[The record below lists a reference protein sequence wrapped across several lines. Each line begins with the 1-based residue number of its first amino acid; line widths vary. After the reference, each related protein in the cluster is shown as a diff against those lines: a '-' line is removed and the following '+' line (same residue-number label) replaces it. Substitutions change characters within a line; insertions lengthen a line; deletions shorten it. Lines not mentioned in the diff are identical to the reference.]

1 MTVYL
6 DRVFLLN
13 LLVDYL
19 LLLAAA
25 EFCGRTL
32 RRWRFFL
39 CAALGATYAVAVFLP
54 RCHWLSYPVV
64 RCIAGVILAFAA
76 YLGEAHWYRLAAVF
90 FLLSAGLAGVLVA
103 LGLMV
108 GNPTG
113 LLQKVYY
120 ANISW
125 PVLIGSTGIFT
136 ILLRLFLGQSGRHE
150 RGELMKIKVW
160 LNGSVQTI
168 TALYDTGHTLRDPVS
183 GKAVL
188 IAEQHAFTW
197 PNDVEKILDEKISVE
212 EKMARLHTCGTQLR
226 FSLLPYKAIGT
237 SCGLLLSV
245 KSDYLLVDGRRYEG
259 TLVAL
264 WEGEIADGTGYQALW
279 SGSERRKYRVE
290 ETQNPVA
297 SSVEK
302 AG

>member
-13 LLVDYL
+13 LMVDYL

-25 EFCGRTL
+25 EFCGRVL

-39 CAALGATYAVAVFLP
+39 CAALGALYAVAVFLP
-54 RCHWLSYPVV
+54 RCHWLSYPIV
-64 RCIAGVILAFAA
+64 RCLVGVVLPFAA
-76 YLGEAHWYRLAAVF
+76 YFGEAHRYRLVAVF
-90 FLLSAGLAGVLVA
+90 FLLSAGLAGVLMA
-103 LGLMV
+103 LGLMA
-108 GNPTG
+108 GNPTSI
-113 LLQKVYY
+113 LQKVYY

-125 PVLIGSTGIFT
+125 PVLIGSTGSFIV
-136 ILLRLFLGQSGRHE
+136 LLRLFLGQTGRHE
-150 RGELMKIKVW
+150 RGELMEINVS

-188 IAEQHAFTW
+188 IAEQQAFSWTK
-197 PNDVEKILDEKISVE
+197 DVADILNEKIPAE
-212 EKMARLHTCGTQLR
+212 EKMVRLHTCGTLLR

-237 SCGLLLSV
+237 SCGLLLAV

-279 SGSERRKYRVE
+279 SGAERRKCCVE
-290 ETQNPVA
+290 ETQNLMA
-297 SSVEK
+297 ASVEK

>member
-1 MTVYL
+1 MTIYL

-25 EFCGRTL
+25 EFCGREL
-32 RRWRFFL
+32 RRWRFFF
-39 CAALGATYAVAVFLP
+39 CAALGAIYAVLVFLP
-54 RCHWLSYPVV
+54 RCHWLSYPIV
-64 RCIAGVILAFAA
+64 RCLVGVVLPFAA
-76 YLGEAHWYRLAAVF
+76 YFGEAHRYRLVAVF
-90 FLLSAGLAGVLVA
+90 CLLSAGLAGVLMA
-103 LGLMV
+103 LGLMA

-120 ANISW
+120 ANVSW
-125 PVLIGSTGIFT
+125 PVLIGSAGIFT

-150 RGELMKIKVW
+150 RGELMEIKVS

-183 GKAVL
+183 GKTVL
-188 IAEQHAFTW
+188 IAEQQAFLWTK
-197 PNDVEKILDEKISVE
+197 DIADILNKKISVE
-212 EKMARLHTCGTQLR
+212 EKMVRLHTCGTPLR

-237 SCGLLLSV
+237 SCGLLLAV
-245 KSDYLLVDGRRYEG
+245 KSDYILVDGRCYKG

-279 SGSERRKYRVE
+279 SGAERRKCCVE
-290 ETQNPVA
+290 ETQNLMA
-297 SSVEK
+297 ASVEK

>member
-1 MTVYL
+1 
-6 DRVFLLN
+6 
-13 LLVDYL
+13 
-19 LLLAAA
+19 
-25 EFCGRTL
+25 
-32 RRWRFFL
+32 
-39 CAALGATYAVAVFLP
+39 
-54 RCHWLSYPVV
+54 
-64 RCIAGVILAFAA
+64 
-76 YLGEAHWYRLAAVF
+76 
-90 FLLSAGLAGVLVA
+90 
-103 LGLMV
+103 
-108 GNPTG
+108 
-113 LLQKVYY
+113 
-120 ANISW
+120 
-125 PVLIGSTGIFT
+125 
-136 ILLRLFLGQSGRHE
+136 
-150 RGELMKIKVW
+150 MKIKVW

-297 SSVEK
+297 ASVEK